1 MSMPIESKK
10 QSKAKND
17 WMKENSKIYGVRV
30 MKRSESDMY
39 NYIEEQCA
47 KGVSAATLFKIA
59 LREHMQ
65 IEEIMRRQEEEE
77 K

>member
-10 QSKAKND
+10 QSQAKND

-30 MKRSESDMY
+30 MKKSEPEMY

-47 KGVSAATLFKIA
+47 KGVSAATLFKNT
-59 LREHMQ
+59 LREHMK
-65 IEEIMRRQEEEE
+65 IEELMRQEEE